1 MNKSELLEKI
11 REKNEELNSLNK
23 ELKEIIAEENAK
35 NLGKCFKRD
44 IGVGAFYYCKV
55 IQILPRNHDKYKIL
69 MVFGEE
75 ISIDYW
81 TFLKDS
87 EANPCSV
94 EEFDK
99 VYDEVI
105 NNALANKVIK

>member
-1 MNKSELLEKI
+1 MNKPELLEKI
-11 REKNEELNSLNK
+11 KEKNEELNFLNK
-23 ELKEIIAEENAK
+23 DLKEIIAEENAK
-35 NLGKCFKRD
+35 NLGKCFR
-44 IGVGAFYYCKV
+44 VGSFYYCKV
-55 IQILPRNHDKYKIL
+55 IQILPKNHDKYKIL
-69 MVFGEE
+69 TVFGEE

-81 TFLKDS
+81 ASLKDS

-94 EEFDK
+94 EEFDG

>member
-1 MNKSELLEKI
+1 
-11 REKNEELNSLNK
+11 
-23 ELKEIIAEENAK
+23 
-35 NLGKCFKRD
+35 
-44 IGVGAFYYCKV
+44 
-55 IQILPRNHDKYKIL
+55 

-99 VYDEVI
+99 VYDKVI

>member
-11 REKNEELNSLNK
+11 REKNEELDSLNK

-87 EANPCSV
+87 EANLFYLIKDIKYIFIIQLV
-94 EEFDK
+94 K
-99 VYDEVI
+99 L
-105 NNALANKVIK
+105 NNY